1 MIARFPWVEGEL
13 GEDGN
18 GLVHLE
24 VAALRRGVEAA
35 ANDQDAEKAL
45 AILGFIDD
53 LYRQP
58 LELHPDVLNALDVS
72 FVEDLLSLRTGN
84 TIVRGGTPWGS
95 DESPL
100 GRGRQVPPLTLSL
113 VDQLAALCN
122 GRIWRGQANTGLELT
137 LRSAY
142 PREAFALQLTPP
154 GLHLC
159 SRSSNPRR

>member
-72 FVEDLLSLRTGN
+72 FVEDLYLSGPATRSFVAGLLGAATKAR
-84 TIVRGGTPWGS
+84 W
-95 DESPL
+95 DE
-100 GRGRQVPPLTLSL
+100 V
-113 VDQLAALCN
+113 A
-122 GRIWRGQANTGLELT
+122 
-137 LRSAY
+137 RSH
-142 PREAFALQLTPP
+142 R
-154 GLHLC
+154 
-159 SRSSNPRR
+159 